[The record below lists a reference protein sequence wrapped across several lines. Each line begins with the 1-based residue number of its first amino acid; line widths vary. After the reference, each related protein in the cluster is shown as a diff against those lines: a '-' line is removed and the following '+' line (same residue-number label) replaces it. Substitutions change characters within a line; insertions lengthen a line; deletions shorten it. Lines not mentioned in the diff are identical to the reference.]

1 MKRVFLL
8 SLPLFAFVWAFSP
21 AALFNVSGKIQVEQG
36 NPALIRLVESIQL
49 LPAKDSNNVDGEVPA
64 RKHK

>member
-8 SLPLFAFVWAFSP
+8 SLPLFAFVWVFSP
-21 AALFNVSGKIQVEQG
+21 ASLFKVGGKIKVEQG
-36 NPALIRLVESIQL
+36 NRAFIRLVESIQL
-49 LPAKDSNNVDGEVPA
+49 LAANDSNDVDGEVPA